1 MAAMNRP
8 SSSVAQPHIFKP
20 ESDPEEGG
28 EAPAE
33 PQTQRI
39 QQDASEWLVKKCL
52 SICFGTYLA
61 AISRGYTII

>member
-1 MAAMNRP
+1 MAAMSRP
-8 SSSVAQPHIFKP
+8 SSSVVQPYMFEP

-28 EAPAE
+28 EAPEE

-52 SICFGTYLA
+52 SICFGT
-61 AISRGYTII
+61 

>member
-1 MAAMNRP
+1 MAAMSRP
-8 SSSVAQPHIFKP
+8 SSSVVQPYMFEP

-39 QQDASEWLVKKCL
+39 KQDASEWSRNAFLFVLEL
-52 SICFGTYLA
+52 S
-61 AISRGYTII
+61 